1 MYLRAQIQFQI
12 EVQHTILIH
21 FIKKRNMN
29 LDNPLFEH
37 IFVVSLQKIKIDL
50 DNKSTECRIKYKYSL
65 LSNEEVSTSVF
76 VIDGNNEFQDIP
88 QSGFN
93 EYILSSKT
101 TDDIRE
107 FLDNNLLEFHVFDHE
122 TKIGSGSVNLS
133 EIYSD
138 SSQKMTNQKSFIR
151 NVSLLPSKYSP
162 IKKVLGAIEGLF
174 VLVSHECIQ
183 CKCEKIYRMSGIQKH
198 INQSACKSQYSIEEI
213 ESLKHHAKAIR
224 KKKQKFRE
232 FRSYDPVKRTE
243 KHKKTYNAKKHKQC
257 YDISKLETNP
267 EAEADSKEEAIL
279 KEEEA
284 RKETIALNSAIE
296 KESKVRKINKYLLDQ
311 TISYFENGCKK
322 LKNRDLSKEVL
333 EQLKKLENVIFDLH
347 KKFELE
353 IDALNEK
360 ARKKASNTKM
370 IKDVNDVYIE
380 LCHGFSGVNNL
391 GRLCLEWHELQLDN
405 DHALKS
411 IAIIVNTRY
420 VCSEEHF
427 CIHCETSHSK
437 YCSNGCKIYNPSLS
451 HISQNFRFLS
461 KS

>member
-1 MYLRAQIQFQI
+1 
-12 EVQHTILIH
+12 
-21 FIKKRNMN
+21 MN

-50 DNKSTECRIKYKYSL
+50 DNKSIQCRIKYKYSL

-76 VIDGNNEFQDIP
+76 VIDGNNESQDIP

-122 TKIGSGSVNLS
+122 TKIGSGSVNLT

-138 SSQKMTNQKSFIR
+138 SAQKMKNQKSFIR
-151 NVSLLPSKYSP
+151 DVSLLPSKYSP

-232 FRSYDPVKRTE
+232 FRTYDPVKRSE
-243 KHKKTYNAKKHKQC
+243 KHKKTYNAKKQKQC
-257 YDISKLETNP
+257 YDTSKLETNP
-267 EAEADSKEEAIL
+267 EAEEDLKEEAIL

-296 KESKVRKINKYLLDQ
+296 KESKVRGINKYLLDQ
-311 TISYFENGCKK
+311 TNSYFENGCRK
-322 LKNRDLSKEVL
+322 LKNGDLSREVL
-333 EQLKKLENVIFDLH
+333 QQLKKLENAIFDLH

-360 ARKKASNTKM
+360 ARKKARNTKM
-370 IKDVNDVYIE
+370 VKDVNDVYIE
-380 LCHGFSGVNNL
+380 LCHGIIFFSGVSNL
-391 GRLCLEWHELQLDN
+391 GRLCLEWHELQLNN
-405 DHALKS
+405 DHALKK

-437 YCSNGCKIYNPSLS
+437 YCSNGYKIYNPSIS
-451 HISQNFRFLS
+451 HIFQNFRFLS
-461 KS
+461 KSE